1 MRWLELTVQMHP
13 EAVESVSEL
22 LRRYSSD
29 GVVIEEPF
37 ELTEDGQDYRVLY
50 GKPVKVHAYIPI
62 DGKEEAARQ
71 QVEVGLW
78 HLSSLLQSPPTL
90 QYPPTDRWNKE
101 NRTSFPMPA
110 DIGDSSKTMPNQSSV
125 FALGT
130 HFVGELQTRVVDE
143 EDWANAW
150 KDYYHVTH
158 IGQRLVIRPSWR
170 DYTPKEHEV
179 VVTLDPGMAF
189 GTGVHP
195 TTRMCLEQVER
206 RVQPGMRV
214 LDVGTGSAIL
224 ALAAAKL
231 GAQGVDAI
239 DNSSVAAE
247 SATANV
253 AMNDLEDR
261 IKVML
266 GVLDQTEAERMA
278 GQYNLVLAN
287 IIAQV
292 IGSIAPH
299 LAQVLAPQGLLV
311 VSGVI
316 EARRQDAEGPLLE
329 SGLKL
334 VEEVKIDDWLALVYA
349 KRG

>member
-1 MRWLELTVQMHP
+1 MRWLELTVQVHP

-37 ELTEDGQDYRVLY
+37 ELTDDGQDYRVLY
-50 GKPVKVHAYIPI
+50 GQPVKIHAYMPI
-62 DGKEEAARQ
+62 DGKEEAARRQ
-71 QVEVGLW
+71 IEQGLW
-78 HLSSLLQSPPTL
+78 HLSSLG
-90 QYPPTDRWNKE
+90 
-101 NRTSFPMPA
+101 A
-110 DIGDSSKTMPNQSSV
+110 
-125 FALGT
+125 
-130 HFVGELQTRVVDE
+130 HFVGEMQTRVVDE

-158 IGQRLVIRPSWR
+158 IGRRLVIRPSWR
-170 DYTPKEHEV
+170 EYTPKEHEV

-206 RVQPGMRV
+206 RVQAGMRV
-214 LDVGTGSAIL
+214 LDVGTGSGIL

-231 GAQGVDAI
+231 GAQQVDAI

-247 SATANV
+247 SAIANV
-253 AMNDLEDR
+253 AMNDLGDR
-261 IKVML
+261 IKVVL
-266 GVLDQTEAERMA
+266 GVLDEVEAERMA
-278 GQYNLVLAN
+278 GRYDLVLAN
-287 IIAQV
+287 ILAHI
-292 IGSIAPH
+292 IGAIAPH
-299 LAQVLAPQGLLV
+299 LARVLAPQGLVV
-311 VSGVI
+311 VSGII
-316 EARRQDAEGPLLE
+316 EARRHEAEGPLLE
-329 SGLKL
+329 SGLEL

>member
-1 MRWLELTVQMHP
+1 MRWLELTVQVHP

-37 ELTEDGQDYRVLY
+37 ELTDDGQDYHVLY
-50 GKPVKVHAYIPI
+50 GQPVKIHAYLPI

-71 QVEVGLW
+71 QIEQGLW
-78 HLSSLLQSPPTL
+78 YLSS
-90 QYPPTDRWNKE
+90 
-101 NRTSFPMPA
+101 
-110 DIGDSSKTMPNQSSV
+110 IG
-125 FALGT
+125 A
-130 HFVGELQTRVVDE
+130 HFVGELQTCVVDE

-170 DYTPKEHEV
+170 EYAPRKQEV

-189 GTGVHP
+189 GTGIHP

-206 RVQPGMRV
+206 RVQDGMRV
-214 LDVGTGSAIL
+214 LDVGTGSGIL

-231 GAQGVDAI
+231 GAQRVDAI
-239 DNSSVAAE
+239 DNSSVAVE
-247 SATANV
+247 SATTNV
-253 AMNDLEDR
+253 AMNDLGDR
-261 IKVML
+261 IKVVL
-266 GVLDQTEAERMA
+266 GVLDEVEAERMA
-278 GQYNLVLAN
+278 GHYDLVLAN
-287 IIAQV
+287 ILAHI

-299 LAQVLAPQGLLV
+299 LARVLAPQGLVV
-311 VSGVI
+311 VSGII

-329 SGLKL
+329 SGLEL
-334 VEEVKIDDWLALVYA
+334 VEEVKIDDWLALVY
-349 KRG
+349 KK

>member
-1 MRWLELTVQMHP
+1 MRWLELTVQVHP

-37 ELTEDGQDYRVLY
+37 ELTDDGQDYRVLY
-50 GKPVKVHAYIPI
+50 GQPVKIHAYMPI
-62 DGKEEAARQ
+62 DGKEEEARRQ
-71 QVEVGLW
+71 IEQGLW
-78 HLSSLLQSPPTL
+78 HLSSLG
-90 QYPPTDRWNKE
+90 
-101 NRTSFPMPA
+101 A
-110 DIGDSSKTMPNQSSV
+110 
-125 FALGT
+125 
-130 HFVGELQTRVVDE
+130 HFVGEMQTRVVDE

-158 IGQRLVIRPSWR
+158 IGRRLVIRPSWR
-170 DYTPKEHEV
+170 EYTPKEHEV

-206 RVQPGMRV
+206 RVQAGMRV
-214 LDVGTGSAIL
+214 LDVGTGSGIL

-231 GAQGVDAI
+231 GAQQVDAI

-247 SATANV
+247 SAIANV
-253 AMNDLEDR
+253 AMNDLGDR
-261 IKVML
+261 IKVVL
-266 GVLDQTEAERMA
+266 GVLDEVEAEGMA
-278 GQYNLVLAN
+278 GRYDLVLAN
-287 IIAQV
+287 ILAHI
-292 IGSIAPH
+292 IGAIAPH
-299 LAQVLAPQGLLV
+299 LARVLAPQGWVV
-311 VSGVI
+311 VSGII
-316 EARRQDAEGPLLE
+316 EARRHEAEGPLLE
-329 SGLKL
+329 SGLEL